1 MDHSEPGRS
10 GTRGCSR
17 LKWALTSSDAEL
29 LTALNP
35 LAPAAVAPAG
45 IRRALAPSH
54 TMDSYPT
61 STGPLW
67 RKPVGKKSPE
77 FVSSSCIEFR
87 LTSLFPSC
95 FLLLGFF
102 SFKCVCLIV
111 CGCMHAWVCARA
123 LPAEVRR
130 GHQPSPGVE
139 VTGDCELP
147 CRCEILC
154 KKTKCSYRLSNLCE
168 PRAQI
173 LHTLLSSVN
182 EFLLYWQ
189 RGF

>member
-1 MDHSEPGRS
+1 MLQAEV
-10 GTRGCSR
+10 GTDFFR
-17 LKWALTSSDAEL
+17 
-29 LTALNP
+29 
-35 LAPAAVAPAG
+35 
-45 IRRALAPSH
+45 RRAPYCLKPTGPSSCVTCRNQECTSLSH

-95 FLLLGFF
+95 FLLLGYF

-123 LPAEVRR
+123 M
-130 GHQPSPGVE
+130 PGVE

-168 PRAQI
+168 PLAQI

-182 EFLLYWQ
+182 EFLLYRQ
-189 RGF
+189 RDF